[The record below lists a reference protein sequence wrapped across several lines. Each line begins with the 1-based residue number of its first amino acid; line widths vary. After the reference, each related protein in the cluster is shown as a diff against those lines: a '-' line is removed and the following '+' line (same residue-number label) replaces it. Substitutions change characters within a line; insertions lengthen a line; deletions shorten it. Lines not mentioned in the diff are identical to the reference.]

1 MLTIYSKQK
10 TIISLPLLVFIKKV
24 KMKKLLSIII
34 LLFISTIATS
44 QIIRAE
50 LTATGLTCSMC
61 SKATYNQLKSI
72 SEVEK
77 VEPDLNNTT
86 FIIHFKSNTS
96 VNISNLKKKVEDAG
110 FAIGELVVLFKL
122 DRQVAEN
129 NTSFLLDNNT
139 YTFMETKSS
148 TLNGEVKLKIL
159 DKGYVVDKEYKKFSN
174 MTKQYPSYVGANK
187 NTYHI
192 KTL

>member
-1 MLTIYSKQK
+1 MK
-10 TIISLPLLVFIKKV
+10 IIK
-24 KMKKLLSIII
+24 KMKKLLTITIF
-34 LLFISTIATS
+34 LFITTIGSS

-50 LTATGLTCSMC
+50 LAATGLTCSMC
-61 SKATYNQLKSI
+61 SKATYNQLISI

-77 VEPDLNNTT
+77 VEPDLNNTS
-86 FIIHFKSNTS
+86 FIIHFKNNTP

-110 FAIGELVVLFKL
+110 FAVGELVVLFKL
-122 DRQVAEN
+122 NNQVAEN
-129 NTSFLLDNNT
+129 NNSFVLDENT
-139 YTFMETKSS
+139 YTFMDTQSN

-159 DKGYVVDKEYKKFSN
+159 DKGYVVDKVYKKFAK
-174 MTKQYPSYVGANK
+174 MTKQYPSYVSNNK

>member
-1 MLTIYSKQK
+1 
-10 TIISLPLLVFIKKV
+10 
-24 KMKKLLSIII
+24 MKKLITITL
-34 LLFISTIATS
+34 LLFITTFANS

-61 SKATYNQLKSI
+61 SKATYNQLISI
-72 SEVEK
+72 AEVEK

-86 FIIHFKSNTS
+86 FIIHFKSNTP
-96 VNISNLKKKVEDAG
+96 VTISNLKKKVEDAG
-110 FAIGELVVLFKL
+110 FAVGELVVLFKL
-122 DRQVAEN
+122 DKQVAEN

-139 YTFMETKSS
+139 YTFMDTKTS
-148 TLNGEVKLKIL
+148 TLSGEVKLKIL
-159 DKGYVVDKEYKKFSN
+159 DKGFVVEKEYKKFLK
-174 MTKQYPSYVGANK
+174 MTKQYPSYVNTNK

>member
-1 MLTIYSKQK
+1 
-10 TIISLPLLVFIKKV
+10 
-24 KMKKLLSIII
+24 MKKLLSITL
-34 LLFISTIATS
+34 LLFITTFANS

-61 SKATYNQLKSI
+61 SKATYNQLISI
-72 SEVEK
+72 AEVEK

-86 FIIHFKSNTS
+86 FIIHFKSNTP
-96 VNISNLKKKVEDAG
+96 VTISNLKKKVEDAG
-110 FAIGELVVLFKL
+110 FAVGELVVLFKL
-122 DRQVAEN
+122 DKQVAEN

-139 YTFMETKSS
+139 YTFMDTKSS
-148 TLNGEVKLKIL
+148 TLSGEVKLKIL
-159 DKGYVVDKEYKKFSN
+159 DKGFVVDKEYKKFLK
-174 MTKQYPSYVGANK
+174 MTKQYPSYVNTNK